1 MANVFSLGSLA
12 QSAEHRT
19 VNPSVAGSNPV
30 RPATRSI
37 AKVAYQPH
45 TLAVAGSNPAA
56 RSTVA
61 VTVRHDIKFGEHGPL
76 VVRCRMPTDSQKIN
90 RQTGAAPEGIR
101 KSRHQSRMVLKNI
114 GEDTAQNPPGLLPDG
129 AGREVGFLAEG

>member
-1 MANVFSLGSLA
+1 MAGLREGSPAFS
-12 QSAEHRT
+12 H
-19 VNPSVAGSNPV
+19 AG
-30 RPATRSI
+30 I
-37 AKVAYQPH
+37 AFQAGH
-45 TLAVAGSNPAA
+45 AGSNPAA

-61 VTVRHDIKFGEHGPL
+61 VTVRHDIKIGEHGPL

>member
-1 MANVFSLGSLA
+1 MVQRTRAKEAHSVRGGSM
-12 QSAEHRT
+12 
-19 VNPSVAGSNPV
+19 
-30 RPATRSI
+30 SI
-37 AKVAYQPH
+37 
-45 TLAVAGSNPAA
+45 
-56 RSTVA
+56 
-61 VTVRHDIKFGEHGPL
+61 

>member
-1 MANVFSLGSLA
+1 MWSAVRIANG
-12 QSAEHRT
+12 QSK
-19 VNPSVAGSNPV
+19 N
-30 RPATRSI
+30 
-37 AKVAYQPH
+37 
-45 TLAVAGSNPAA
+45 
-56 RSTVA
+56 
-61 VTVRHDIKFGEHGPL
+61 
-76 VVRCRMPTDSQKIN
+76 N